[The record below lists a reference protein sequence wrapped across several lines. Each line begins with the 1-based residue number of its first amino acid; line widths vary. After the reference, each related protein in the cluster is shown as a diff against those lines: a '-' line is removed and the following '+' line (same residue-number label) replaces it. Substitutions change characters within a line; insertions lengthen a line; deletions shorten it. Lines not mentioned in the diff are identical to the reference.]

1 MGGYGGAMGAIAR
14 GNTKATEIIFDRVT
28 KAIELDEYDYP
39 NDVVFIAADL
49 PDFDVIMQ
57 RALKKEKPI
66 LVVYP
71 DGTDRLIPAPAAQP

>member
-1 MGGYGGAMGAIAR
+1 MGGYGGTMGAVAK

-39 NDVVFIAADL
+39 NEVVFIAADL
-49 PDFDVIMQ
+49 PDFGVIM
-57 RALKKEKPI
+57 REALKKEQPI

-71 DGTDRLIPAPAAQP
+71 DGSDRLIPAPTDMP

>member
-1 MGGYGGAMGAIAR
+1 MGGYGGAMAAVAK

-39 NDVVFIAADL
+39 NNVVFVAADL
-49 PDFDVIMQ
+49 PDFGLVMR

-71 DGTDRLIPAPAAQP
+71 DGTERLIPAPVALP

>member
-1 MGGYGGAMGAIAR
+1 
-14 GNTKATEIIFDRVT
+14 VT

-71 DGTDRLIPAPAAQP
+71 DGTDRLIPAPTAQP

>member
-1 MGGYGGAMGAIAR
+1 MGAVAK

-28 KAIELDEYDYP
+28 KAIERDNFDYP
-39 NDVVFIAADL
+39 NDVVFVAADL
-49 PDFDVIMQ
+49 PDFGTIMR

-71 DGTDRLIPAPAAQP
+71 DGSERLIPAPTAPS

>member
-1 MGGYGGAMGAIAR
+1 MGGYGGEMGAVAK

-28 KAIELDEYDYP
+28 KSIEIDEYDYP

-49 PDFDVIMQ
+49 PDFGIVMRQ
-57 RALKKEKPI
+57 ALKKEKPI

-71 DGTDRLIPAPAAQP
+71 DGSDRLIPAPADLF